1 MLTKSNDSQ
10 INLQKTTFIFQ
21 RNVSRM
27 DTWAQRETILTEGK
41 FGEIWKYVPPEKM
54 TNI

>member
-21 RNVSRM
+21 RNVLRM
-27 DTWAQRETILTEGK
+27 DMSSERDELTEGK
-41 FGEIWKYVPPEKM
+41 IGEVWKYVPPEKT

>member
-1 MLTKSNDSQ
+1 MLTKWNDSQ

-27 DTWAQRETILTEGK
+27 DMSSERDNPHRRK
-41 FGEIWKYVPPEKM
+41 NGEVWKYVSPEKT

>member
-1 MLTKSNDSQ
+1 MLTKWNDSQ

-27 DTWAQRETILTEGK
+27 DMSSERDNPHRRKNWWSL
-41 FGEIWKYVPPEKM
+41 EICVSWKDD
-54 TNI
+54 